1 MSLVISDVQKWPRIP
16 RVYSHA
22 MRSTKLVRQ
31 LLTKYDLY
39 SVPYISI
46 HIQYVNKIGTE
57 KHFILLLIMIS
68 MEVINN
74 MTLHEKQIIYILIML
89 ITVYIVLTLG
99 SLLDNLLHRSENIQ
113 SLSGRI
119 FDHSSSCGLHWEK
132 SAFRHFL
139 GQFLKF

>member
-1 MSLVISDVQKWPRIP
+1 
-16 RVYSHA
+16 

-74 MTLHEKQIIYILIML
+74 MTLHEKTNYLYFDYVNNCL
-89 ITVYIVLTLG
+89 YCA
-99 SLLDNLLHRSENIQ
+99 NIGKPSRQ
-113 SLSGRI
+113 STAQVREHPVSQRKD
-119 FDHSSSCGLHWEK
+119 F
-132 SAFRHFL
+132 
-139 GQFLKF
+139 